1 MTPNESQTLLF
12 ISIGL
17 VLGPI
22 LFFAGLR
29 WLSHKRLIENIPTS
43 KIRSIAMGL
52 VEITGK
58 VIPIGNNLMKS
69 PFANEDCVYY
79 KYTVEKWVK
88 TKDSHYWR
96 VVKSG
101 KSETPFLINDN
112 TGSVLV
118 DSSGANV
125 EVTKTT
131 YTSGSGKDP
140 SPIIKKF
147 LESRNLDYEGF
158 FGINYKMRFREA
170 LIRPNDT
177 LYILGTATD
186 NPFKE
191 DGSAQH
197 SSDDIMIHN
206 GKGKI
211 YYISDKSEKKVVTSY
226 KIKSIAGL
234 VVGALIIIV
243 SINILLN
250 MIRNF

>member
-1 MTPNESQTLLF
+1 MTSNESQTLLF

-17 VLGPI
+17 VLGPV

-52 VEITGK
+52 VEIKGK
-58 VIPIGNNLMKS
+58 VVPIESNLMKS
-69 PFANEDCVYY
+69 PFSNRDCVYY
-79 KYTVEKWVK
+79 KYTVERWVK
-88 TKDSHYWR
+88 RNDSYHWQ

-101 KSETPFLINDN
+101 KSAIPFLFNDN

-118 DSSGANV
+118 DSSGARV
-125 EVTKTT
+125 EVATKTF
-131 YTSGSGKDP
+131 TSGTGEDP
-140 SPIIKKF
+140 TQIIKIF
-147 LESRNLDYEGF
+147 LESKNMKYAGF
-158 FGINYKMRFREA
+158 FGNNYKMRYRES
-170 LIRPNDT
+170 IITPYHD
-177 LYILGTATD
+177 LYIIGTAAD
-186 NPFKE
+186 NPFIE

-197 SSDDIMIHN
+197 SSDDIMIHK

-211 YYISDKSEKKVVTSY
+211 YYISDKSEKKVVNSY

-234 VVGALIIIV
+234 VFGAAIILV
-243 SINILLN
+243 SVYILLN

>member
-1 MTPNESQTLLF
+1 MSTDESQTLWF

-17 VLGPI
+17 VIGPV

-52 VEITGK
+52 VEIMGQ
-58 VIPIGNNLMKS
+58 VIPIGNNIMKS
-69 PFANEDCVYY
+69 PFANIDCVYY
-79 KYTVEKWVK
+79 KYTVERWVK
-88 TKDSHYWR
+88 AKDSHHWR

-101 KSETPFLINDN
+101 KSDIPFLLKDN
-112 TGSVLV
+112 TGSVLI
-118 DSSGANV
+118 DSSGANI
-125 EVTKTT
+125 EVTKVT

-147 LESRNLDYEGF
+147 LKSRNLDYEGF
-158 FGINYKMRFREA
+158 FGINYKMRYREA
-170 LIRPNDT
+170 LIKPNDS
-177 LYILGTATD
+177 LYIIGTAAD

-197 SSDDIMIHN
+197 SSDDIMIHK

-211 YYISDKSEKKVVTSY
+211 YYISDRSEKKVLTSY

-234 VVGALIIIV
+234 IVGALIIIV
-243 SINILLN
+243 SVYILLN
-250 MIRNF
+250 MIQNF